1 MPARFTDKT
10 DAQIECWNLVEE
22 TARDAFRRYGF
33 EEIRTPIIERTELF
47 ERGIGTDT
55 DVNKEMYTFDDRD
68 GRGVTGVIVRIN
80 QRTATIGT
88 GDGGNWRVP
97 FHMLRHV
104 LDI

>member
-1 MPARFTDKT
+1 MT
-10 DAQIECWNLVEE
+10 
-22 TARDAFRRYGF
+22 F
-33 EEIRTPIIERTELF
+33 E
-47 ERGIGTDT
+47 
-55 DVNKEMYTFDDRD
+55 DRD
-68 GRGVTGVIVRIN
+68 GRSITGVAVRIN